1 MSEDSTAAGIPNE
14 PQPDPSTQS
23 ETASEA
29 TGQVLDAEGQ
39 DALADIPKPVL
50 KSAEMF
56 MAQMVRSGSMPSP
69 FLEKV
74 TPEHV
79 TQVIESNDMETKL
92 TIEDRQKCRY
102 FNVVYIILGLVALG
116 FLVLTLQGSNPD
128 LLEKLIT
135 IVLSF
140 VGGMGAGWGL
150 ARRRSQD
157 E

>member
-1 MSEDSTAAGIPNE
+1 MVPDET
-14 PQPDPSTQS
+14 QPDHSARD
-23 ETASEA
+23 ETSNEAS
-29 TGQVLDAEGQ
+29 GQVVDDEEQ
-39 DALADIPKPVL
+39 DALAAIPKRVWH
-50 KSAEMF
+50 SFEMF
-56 MAQMVRSGSMPSP
+56 MAQARSGSIPSP
-69 FLEKV
+69 FWEKI

-79 TQVIESNDMETKL
+79 SQVIESRDLATKL
-92 TIEDRQKCRY
+92 TIEDRQKCRH
-102 FNVVYIILGLVALG
+102 FDVVYIILGVLALG